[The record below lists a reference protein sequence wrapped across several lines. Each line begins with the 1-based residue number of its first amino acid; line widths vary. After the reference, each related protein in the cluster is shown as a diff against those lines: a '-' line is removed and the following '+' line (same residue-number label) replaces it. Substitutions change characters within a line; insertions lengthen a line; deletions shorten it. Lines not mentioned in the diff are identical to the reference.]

1 MSSDAIHR
9 AILFV
14 DPSTARLAGHPIG
27 ALPNR
32 ALRPI

>member
-1 MSSDAIHR
+1 MTPDPKHR

-14 DPSTARLAGHPIG
+14 DPTTARLAQHPIG

-32 ALRPI
+32 SLRLP

>member
-1 MSSDAIHR
+1 MNGEAIHR

-14 DPSTARLAGHPIG
+14 DRTTARLARHPIG

-32 ALRPI
+32 ALRPV

>member
-1 MSSDAIHR
+1 MSSEPIHR

-14 DPSTARLAGHPIG
+14 DLSTARLARHPIG

-32 ALRPI
+32 PLRPI

>member
-1 MSSDAIHR
+1 MNTEAIHR

-14 DPSTARLAGHPIG
+14 DQGTARLARHPIG

-32 ALRPI
+32 PLR